1 MSLST
6 SSHEIRISTIK
17 IDGRLGAMQAVDLR
31 RQIEDA
37 IDEGI
42 VRLIVDLSQ
51 AVFVDSAGLAA
62 LAKGMKDCRSAGG
75 DLRVVAATNP
85 DAARV
90 FSLTRFDQVFRMG
103 SSAAEL
109 VASW

>member
-1 MSLST
+1 MSLPT
-6 SSHEIRISTIK
+6 SSHEIRISTINV
-17 IDGRLGAMQAVDLR
+17 DGRLDAMRAVDLR
-31 RQIEDA
+31 QEIDDA
-37 IDEGI
+37 IARGI
-42 VRLIVDLSQ
+42 VRLIVDLSR
-51 AVFVDSAGLAA
+51 ASFVDSAGLAA

-90 FSLTRFDQVFRMG
+90 FQLTRFDQVFRMG
-103 SSAAEL
+103 DSAEEL